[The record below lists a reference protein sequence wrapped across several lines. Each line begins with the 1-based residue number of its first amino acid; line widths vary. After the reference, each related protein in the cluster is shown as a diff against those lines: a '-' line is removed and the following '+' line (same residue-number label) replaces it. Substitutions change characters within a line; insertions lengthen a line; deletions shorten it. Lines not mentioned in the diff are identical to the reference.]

1 MNSKISTDVFIITAI
16 DKTETMLIFS
26 SIKIAFGITEMV
38 YKLRIPYIKIFLYPL
53 FIAFL
58 VAIPGL
64 IFRRNTF
71 FAAKT

>member
-38 YKLRIPYIKIFLYPL
+38 YKLRIPYILS
-53 FIAFL
+53 
-58 VAIPGL
+58 L
-64 IFRRNTF
+64 IHISEPTRPY
-71 FAAKT
+71 